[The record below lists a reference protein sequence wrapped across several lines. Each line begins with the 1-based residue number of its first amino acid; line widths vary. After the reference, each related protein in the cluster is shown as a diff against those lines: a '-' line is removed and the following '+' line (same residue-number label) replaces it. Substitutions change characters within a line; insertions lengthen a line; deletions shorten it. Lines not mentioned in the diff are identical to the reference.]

1 MESLSQREF
10 ELIDCFFGEIRPEND
25 DQAFVMV
32 RFANMFEEFL
42 IDFESI
48 ITLCTYLSNLRDA
61 APVDSIFSPSVLKNT
76 EMFSIIFKQLEG
88 MKMKTDPVQRAKT
101 RYPIKTAYA
110 IYPGNQQQDLRE
122 KAEVITRKFV
132 YDNRTSTPGASS
144 SSSAPPAKTMLSK
157 TEHDP
162 ISHAP
167 TVPRPQ
173 SAMLPFKH
181 IHHRRVAQTP

>member
-88 MKMKTDPVQRAKT
+88 MKMQMDPVQRAKT
-101 RYPIKTAYA
+101 RYPIETAYA
-110 IYPGNQQQDLRE
+110 IYPG
-122 KAEVITRKFV
+122 K
-132 YDNRTSTPGASS
+132 
-144 SSSAPPAKTMLSK
+144 SAQ
-157 TEHDP
+157 
-162 ISHAP
+162 
-167 TVPRPQ
+167 RP
-173 SAMLPFKH
+173 S
-181 IHHRRVAQTP
+181 